1 MKKETRQFVIYSR
14 KSKFTGKGESIENQI
29 ELCRQY
35 IAVHFSQE
43 EADAALVYEDEGFSG
58 GNLERPQ
65 FKKMMK
71 DSQKTKFAAIVV
83 YRLDRI
89 SRNIGDF
96 AKLIEDLGDRH
107 IDFISI
113 REQFDTSSPMG
124 RAMMYIASVFSQL
137 ERETIAERIRD
148 NMHELS
154 KTGRWLGGT
163 TPTGYESESISNVT
177 VDGKVRKAC
186 KLKIIPEEISLVQL
200 IFEKFLETGSLTKV
214 DAFLL
219 EKRYTTKRGKNF
231 TRFAIKG
238 ILTNPVYMI
247 ADEAAYGYLTENH
260 VDLFAEKSDFDGKH
274 GIMAYNRT
282 LQRPGKAHQ
291 IRPMEEWIV
300 SVGKHPG
307 VIPGQQWIQ
316 VQSMLEVN
324 KSKSYR
330 RPRSNVALLSGLLVC
345 GDCGDYMR
353 PKLTNRHAANGE
365 LIYTYMCSTKE
376 RSQSSRCQM
385 KNANG
390 NTLDAKVISEIKKLS
405 EDRSFF
411 ADFLAQTKKAISG
424 NREGYDAELLTL
436 KEKLAEN
443 ESSIKALVSSLT
455 KSAGTSAES
464 YIMEQIQELH
474 QTGEDM
480 KNRLAELETLTEHQ
494 RFADQ
499 EFAFS
504 RQMIESFAAN
514 VDDCTV
520 EEKRRLLRAIVKKVV
535 WDGKNA
541 YVYLFAEDGEADLP
555 PIDQPMYPLGGDS
568 EGDPHVLP
576 LPAQTPGGG
585 LPGRHP
591 GGLGGGRRPFP
602 HGRDCGGRHHAGGPG
617 HPGRLR
623 QGPPV
628 RPDLPDRP
636 GAEDHHPALRPGR
649 PRSPHPAG
657 DRRPVR
663 HQPVVCLPHRKARPG
678 EAPGGDG
685 GLDAIGALPA
695 KSRGPE
701 FGLAAFSWMD
711 YNSTTGNS
719 RKTDLHRE
727 GTFHGKTA
735 GTVGAGLYHDHRSA
749 GRGRGR
755 DRGRGKGRDPE
766 I

>member
-1 MKKETRQFVIYSR
+1 MKKETKQFVIYSR

-35 IAVHFSQE
+35 ISVHFSQE

-411 ADFLAQTKKAISG
+411 ADFLAQTKKVISG

-455 KSAGTSAES
+455 KSAGTSVES

-535 WDGKNA
+535 WDGENA
-541 YVYLFAEDGEADLP
+541 WVYLFAGEGEADLP
-555 PIDQPMYPLGGDS
+555 PFDAPKVPLSEDS
-568 EGDPHVLP
+568 EAYVHIEDWRNRP
-576 LPAQTPGGG
+576 LQ
-585 LPGRHP
+585 
-591 GGLGGGRRPFP
+591 GGRYPYVYVDGIYLR
-602 HGRDCGGRHHAGGPG
+602 RNWGGEYENVAILVAIAVNEDGFREV
-617 HPGRLR
+617 L
-623 QGPPV
+623 
-628 RPDLPDRP
+628 
-636 GAEDHHPALRPGR
+636 GAAEGMKED
-649 PRSPHPAG
+649 
-657 DRRPVR
+657 
-663 HQPVVCLPHRKARPG
+663 KA
-678 EAPGGDG
+678 
-685 GLDAIGALPA
+685 
-695 KSRGPE
+695 
-701 FGLAAFSWMD
+701 SWV
-711 YNSTTGNS
+711 SFFQW
-719 RKTDLHRE
+719 L
-727 GTFHGKTA
+727 
-735 GTVGAGLYHDHRSA
+735 
-749 GRGRGR
+749 RGRGLDGVKLIVGDKCMGMLEAVGEVFPDAKYQRCTVHFYRNVFSVVPKSKVKIVAKMLKAIHAQESKKASREKAKTVVAELRAMKLKEAAKKVEDGIEETLTYCDFPSEHWTRHPHQQR
-755 DRGRGKGRDPE
+755 D
-766 I
+766 